1 MDFCISR
8 STAGHSFTS
17 PNPLLQSSLLSIHNI
32 IYYYI
37 ILYHIIQYDLILYI
51 ITRRIRRMLWQTQY
65 NII

>member
-37 ILYHIIQYDLILYI
+37 ILYH
-51 ITRRIRRMLWQTQY
+51 TIRSDFIYY
-65 NII
+65 NAAHPADAVADTI